1 MRDADVIVVGAGFA
15 GLSAAREV
23 VRAGGTAIVLE
34 ARDRVGGRV
43 YSTALPGGPTV
54 DLGGQWA
61 GPTQDH
67 LLALLAEHRLPTFQ
81 TWDRGDN
88 LVRVEGRTKRYRGTI
103 PRLGLY
109 SLLNFGWGQWR
120 LERMSKSVP
129 LDAPWKAPRAA
140 EWDAMTL
147 ADFLD
152 RNVRDRVA
160 RRLFD
165 AGLETVFAAPAKD
178 MSLLHALFYI
188 HSGKDLDMLLGSVGG
203 AQDTRVDGGMQ
214 QAAEKLA
221 SGLDVRLSAPVRRI
235 EQTDEGVVVHH
246 DGGAL
251 RAARAIVAVPPK
263 LVTKIDFSPALPAAR
278 AELAASLPMGAVIK
292 CTAVYARPFWRDEGL
307 TGMYVGDEGP
317 IHVIFDNSPPGD
329 KPPFGVLMGFC
340 EADEARA
347 LGKLTQD
354 ERKEAAVRCFVR
366 AHGERA
372 RDVVQYT
379 DHVWEND
386 EWSGGC
392 YGAYAPPGV
401 WTRLGPTLRVPHGR
415 VHWAG
420 TETAERWSGYIDGAI
435 SSGKRAAA
443 EALPAGR

>member
-54 DLGGQWA
+54 DLGGQWRA
-61 GPTQDH
+61 PPKITCSRCSPSIACPRSRPGIGAT
-67 LLALLAEHRLPTFQ
+67 T
-81 TWDRGDN
+81 

-188 HSGKDLDMLLGSVGG
+188 HSGKDLDMLLGSV
-203 AQDTRVDGGMQ
+203 
-214 QAAEKLA
+214 AARRTPA
-221 SGLDVRLSAPVRRI
+221 S
-235 EQTDEGVVVHH
+235 
-246 DGGAL
+246 
-251 RAARAIVAVPPK
+251 RAACSRQPRSSRRASTSA
-263 LVTKIDFSPALPAAR
+263 SPRRCAASSRRMQVSWCTTTAAR
-278 AELAASLPMGAVIK
+278 SAQLGRSSR
-292 CTAVYARPFWRDEGL
+292 CRPSW
-307 TGMYVGDEGP
+307 
-317 IHVIFDNSPPGD
+317 
-329 KPPFGVLMGFC
+329 
-340 EADEARA
+340 
-347 LGKLTQD
+347 
-354 ERKEAAVRCFVR
+354 
-366 AHGERA
+366 
-372 RDVVQYT
+372 
-379 DHVWEND
+379 
-386 EWSGGC
+386 
-392 YGAYAPPGV
+392 
-401 WTRLGPTLRVPHGR
+401 
-415 VHWAG
+415 
-420 TETAERWSGYIDGAI
+420 
-435 SSGKRAAA
+435 
-443 EALPAGR
+443 